1 MDSRAGGEL
10 AMVTIAGLRHIILA
24 VMIFIPLT
32 ASAVNW
38 PQSPAI
44 DAKSWALIDARSG
57 QVLSSHNEN
66 VQLPPASLT
75 KIMTLYLAFE
85 DIKLGRLD
93 PNERIPVSNKAWK
106 IGGSTMFLEPRM
118 KPTVEE
124 VLHGIS
130 TLSGND
136 ACIAIA
142 EHIAGSEEAF
152 VMRMNEV
159 AKQLGLTHTHFVNA
173 TGFPEEGHLSSAVDM
188 VRLGAALW
196 RDFPEQY
203 KLVSEK
209 NYTFDGRTQW
219 NRNRL
224 LWSMPESDGIKTGH
238 TEDAGY
244 CLVASAERN
253 NTRFVSAVFGTASDK
268 ARQQQSRTL
277 LLHGFRNFDTLRPA
291 ERDIRRQ
298 AEVFEGT
305 SESVW
310 LKPTRPIWVTMPKGN
325 ESALS
330 FRLRYESP
338 LKAPI
343 QQGDLIGT
351 IDAVVRDGDNEQI
364 LTSVSMEA
372 SQSVEQASWVGR
384 QWDTLRLWWREPNE
398 EISSEEASTEE

>member
-10 AMVTIAGLRHIILA
+10 AMVTKAWIQR
-24 VMIFIPLT
+24 VIFTVIMLIPLT

-44 DAKSWALIDARSG
+44 EAKSWALIDARSG
-57 QVLSSHNEN
+57 QLLSSHNET
-66 VQLPPASLT
+66 VELAPASLT
-75 KIMTLYLAFE
+75 KIMTLYLAFQ

-93 PNERIPVSNKAWK
+93 PSERIPVSNRAWK

-118 KPTVEE
+118 KPTIEQ

-142 EHIAGSEEAF
+142 EHIAGTEEAF
-152 VMRMNEV
+152 VIRMNET
-159 AKQLGLTHTHFVNA
+159 AKSLGLTHTHFVNA
-173 TGFPEEGHLSSAVDM
+173 TGFPVEGHHSSALDM

-209 NYTFDGRTQW
+209 SYTFDGRTQW
-219 NRNRL
+219 NRNRM

-238 TEDAGY
+238 TEEAGY

-253 NTRFVSAVFGTASDK
+253 NTRLISAVFGTDSDK

-277 LLHGFRNFDTLRPA
+277 LLHGFRNFVTLRPA

-310 LKPTRPIWVTMPKGN
+310 LKPSSPIWVTMPKGN
-325 ESALS
+325 ESSLS

-351 IDAVVRDGDNEQI
+351 IEAVVRDGDNEQI

-384 QWDTLRLWWREPNE
+384 QWDTLRLWWRK
-398 EISSEEASTEE
+398 SDEEASTEE

>member
-1 MDSRAGGEL
+1 MAL
-10 AMVTIAGLRHIILA
+10 KTKIQQVILLI
-24 VMIFIPLT
+24 MMLIPFT
-32 ASAVNW
+32 ASAINW

-44 DAKSWALIDARSG
+44 DAKSWAMIDARSG
-57 QVLSSHNEN
+57 QVLGSHNETIE
-66 VQLPPASLT
+66 LPPASLT
-75 KIMTLYLAFE
+75 KIMTLYLAFQ

-93 PNERIPVSNKAWK
+93 PDERIPVSQKAWK

-118 KPTVEE
+118 KPTIRE

-142 EHIAGSEEAF
+142 EHIAGSEDAF
-152 VMRMNEV
+152 TSRMNEV
-159 AKQLGLTHTHFVNA
+159 ARSLGLTHTHFVNA
-173 TGFPEEGHLSSAVDM
+173 TGFPAEGHYSSAIDM
-188 VRLGAALW
+188 ARLGAALW

-209 NYTFDGRTQW
+209 SYTFDGRTQW

-238 TEDAGY
+238 TEEAGY

-253 NTRFVSAVFGTASDK
+253 NTRLVSAVFGTESDK

-277 LLHGFRNFDTLRPA
+277 LLNGFRNFVTLRPA

-298 AEVFEGT
+298 VEVFEGA

-310 LKPTRPIWVTMPKGN
+310 LKPSAPIWVTIPRGN
-325 ESALS
+325 EASMA
-330 FRLRYESP
+330 FRLRYDSP

-343 QQGDLIGT
+343 QQGDKIGT
-351 IDAVVRDGDNEQI
+351 IEAVVRDGGSEQV
-364 LTSVSMEA
+364 LTSVPMEA
-372 SQSVEQASWVGR
+372 SRSVEQASWFGR
-384 QWDTLRLWWREPNE
+384 QWDALRLWWRS
-398 EISSEEASTEE
+398 SSEEASTEG

>member
-1 MDSRAGGEL
+1 MDRGAGGEL
-10 AMVTIAGLRHIILA
+10 AMVMKARLQQIIFSLI
-24 VMIFIPLT
+24 MLIPLT

-44 DAKSWALIDARSG
+44 EAKAWALIDARSG
-57 QVLSSHNEN
+57 QVLSMHNET
-66 VQLPPASLT
+66 VQLAPASLT
-75 KIMTLYLAFE
+75 KIMTLYLAFQ

-93 PNERIPVSNKAWK
+93 LNEHIPVSNKAWK

-118 KPTVEE
+118 KPTIEQ

-142 EHIAGSEEAF
+142 EHMAGSEEAF
-152 VMRMNEV
+152 VIRMNET
-159 AKQLGLTHTHFVNA
+159 AKKLGLTNTHFVNA
-173 TGFPEEGHLSSAVDM
+173 TGFPVEGHHSSALDM
-188 VRLGAALW
+188 VKLGAALW
-196 RDFPEQY
+196 RDFPDQY
-203 KLVSEK
+203 RLVSEK
-209 NYTFDGRTQW
+209 SYTFDGRTQW

-238 TEDAGY
+238 TEEAGY

-253 NTRFVSAVFGTASDK
+253 NTRLISAVFGSESDK

-277 LLHGFRNFDTLRPA
+277 LLHGFRNFVTLRPA

-310 LKPTRPIWVTMPKGN
+310 LKPSSPIWVTMPKGN

-351 IDAVVRDGDNEQI
+351 IEAVVRDGDNEQI
-364 LTSVSMEA
+364 LTAVSMEA
-372 SQSVEQASWVGR
+372 LQSVEQASWFGR
-384 QWDTLRLWWREPNE
+384 QWDRMRLWWRSS
-398 EISSEEASTEE
+398 SSEEASTGG

>member
-10 AMVTIAGLRHIILA
+10 AMVTRAWIQR
-24 VMIFIPLT
+24 VIFTVIMLIPLT

-44 DAKSWALIDARSG
+44 EAKSWALIDARSG
-57 QVLSSHNEN
+57 QLVSSHNET
-66 VQLPPASLT
+66 VELAPASLT
-75 KIMTLYLAFE
+75 KIMTLYLAFQ

-93 PNERIPVSNKAWK
+93 PSERIPVSNKAWK

-118 KPTVEE
+118 KPTIEQ

-142 EHIAGSEEAF
+142 EHIAGTEEAF
-152 VMRMNEV
+152 VIRMNET
-159 AKQLGLTHTHFVNA
+159 AKSLGLTHTRFVNA
-173 TGFPEEGHLSSAVDM
+173 TGFPVEGHHSSALDM

-209 NYTFDGRTQW
+209 SYTFDGRTQW
-219 NRNRL
+219 NRNRM

-238 TEDAGY
+238 TEEAGY

-253 NTRFVSAVFGTASDK
+253 NTRLISAVFGTDSDK

-277 LLHGFRNFDTLRPA
+277 LLHGFRNFVTLRPA

-310 LKPTRPIWVTMPKGN
+310 LKPSSPIWVTMPKGN
-325 ESALS
+325 ESSLS

-351 IDAVVRDGDNEQI
+351 IEAVVRDGDNEQI

-384 QWDTLRLWWREPNE
+384 QWDTLRLWWRE
-398 EISSEEASTEE
+398 SDEEASPAE

>member
-1 MDSRAGGEL
+1 M
-10 AMVTIAGLRHIILA
+10 
-24 VMIFIPLT
+24 
-32 ASAVNW
+32 
-38 PQSPAI
+38 
-44 DAKSWALIDARSG
+44 
-57 QVLSSHNEN
+57 HNEN
-66 VQLPPASLT
+66 VQLAPASLT
-75 KIMTLYLAFE
+75 KIMTLYLAFQ

-93 PNERIPVSNKAWK
+93 PSEHIPVSNRAWK

-118 KPTVEE
+118 KPTIEQ

-142 EHIAGSEEAF
+142 EHMAGSEEAF
-152 VMRMNEV
+152 VIRMNET
-159 AKQLGLTHTHFVNA
+159 AKKLGLTNTHFVNA
-173 TGFPEEGHLSSAVDM
+173 TGFPVEGHHSSALDM
-188 VRLGAALW
+188 VKLGAALW
-196 RDFPEQY
+196 RDFPDQY
-203 KLVSEK
+203 RLVSEK
-209 NYTFDGRTQW
+209 SYTFDKRTQW

-238 TEDAGY
+238 TEEAGY

-253 NTRFVSAVFGTASDK
+253 NTRLISAVFGAESDK

-277 LLHGFRNFDTLRPA
+277 LLHGFRNFITLRPA

-298 AEVFEGT
+298 VEVFEGT
-305 SESVW
+305 SENVW
-310 LKPTRPIWVTMPKGN
+310 LKPSSPIWVSMPKGN

-351 IDAVVRDGDNEQI
+351 IEAVVRDGNNEQI
-364 LTSVSMEA
+364 LISVPMEA
-372 SQSVEQASWVGR
+372 LQSVEQASWFGR
-384 QWDTLRLWWREPNE
+384 QWDRVRLWWRSS
-398 EISSEEASTEE
+398 SSEEASTGG

>member
-1 MDSRAGGEL
+1 ML
-10 AMVTIAGLRHIILA
+10 
-24 VMIFIPLT
+24 IPLT

-44 DAKSWALIDARSG
+44 EAKAWALIDARSG
-57 QVLSSHNEN
+57 QVLSMHNET
-66 VQLPPASLT
+66 VQLAPASLT
-75 KIMTLYLAFE
+75 KIMTLYLAFQ

-93 PNERIPVSNKAWK
+93 LNEHIPVSNKAWK

-118 KPTVEE
+118 KPTIEQ

-136 ACIAIA
+136 ACITIA
-142 EHIAGSEEAF
+142 EHMAGSEEAF
-152 VMRMNEV
+152 VIRMNET
-159 AKQLGLTHTHFVNA
+159 AKKLGLTNTHFVNA
-173 TGFPEEGHLSSAVDM
+173 TGFPVEGHHSSALDM
-188 VRLGAALW
+188 VKLGAALW
-196 RDFPEQY
+196 RDFPDQY
-203 KLVSEK
+203 RLVSEK
-209 NYTFDGRTQW
+209 SYTFDGRTQW

-238 TEDAGY
+238 TEEAGY

-253 NTRFVSAVFGTASDK
+253 NTRLISAVFGSESDK

-277 LLHGFRNFDTLRPA
+277 LLHGFRNFVTLRPA

-310 LKPTRPIWVTMPKGN
+310 LKPSSPIWVTMPKGN

-351 IDAVVRDGDNEQI
+351 IEAVVRDGNNEQI
-364 LTSVSMEA
+364 LTAVPMEA
-372 SQSVEQASWVGR
+372 LQSVEQASWLGR
-384 QWDTLRLWWREPNE
+384 QWDRARLWWRSS
-398 EISSEEASTEE
+398 SSEEASTGE

>member
-1 MDSRAGGEL
+1 MDRRAGGEL
-10 AMVTIAGLRHIILA
+10 AMVTKAWIQR
-24 VMIFIPLT
+24 VIFTVIMLIPLT

-44 DAKSWALIDARSG
+44 EAKSWALIDARSG
-57 QVLSSHNEN
+57 QLVSSHNET
-66 VQLPPASLT
+66 VELAPASLT
-75 KIMTLYLAFE
+75 KIMTLYLAFQ

-93 PNERIPVSNKAWK
+93 PSERIPVSNKAWK
-106 IGGSTMFLEPRM
+106 VGGSTMFLEPRM
-118 KPTVEE
+118 KPTIEQ

-142 EHIAGSEEAF
+142 EHIAGTEEAF
-152 VMRMNEV
+152 VIRMNET
-159 AKQLGLTHTHFVNA
+159 AKSLGLTHTHFVNA
-173 TGFPEEGHLSSAVDM
+173 TGFPVEGHHSSALDM

-209 NYTFDGRTQW
+209 SYTFDGRTQW
-219 NRNRL
+219 NRNRM

-238 TEDAGY
+238 TEEAGY

-253 NTRFVSAVFGTASDK
+253 NTRLISAVFGTGSDK

-277 LLHGFRNFDTLRPA
+277 LLHGFRNFVTLRPA

-310 LKPTRPIWVTMPKGN
+310 LKPSSPIWVTMPKGN
-325 ESALS
+325 ESSLS

-351 IDAVVRDGDNEQI
+351 IEAVVRDGDNEQI

-384 QWDTLRLWWREPNE
+384 QWDTLRLWWRE
-398 EISSEEASTEE
+398 SDEEASTEE

>member
-1 MDSRAGGEL
+1 MAL
-10 AMVTIAGLRHIILA
+10 KTKIQQAILLIILL
-24 VMIFIPLT
+24 IPFT
-32 ASAVNW
+32 ASAINW

-44 DAKSWALIDARSG
+44 DAKSWAMIDARSG
-57 QVLSSHNEN
+57 QVLGSHNETIE
-66 VQLPPASLT
+66 LPPASLT
-75 KIMTLYLAFE
+75 KIMTLYLVFQ

-93 PNERIPVSNKAWK
+93 PNERIPVSQKAWK

-118 KPTVEE
+118 KPTVREI
-124 VLHGIS
+124 LHGIS

-152 VMRMNEV
+152 ASRMNEV
-159 AKQLGLTHTHFVNA
+159 AKNLGMTHTHFVNA
-173 TGFPEEGHLSSAVDM
+173 TGFPAEGHYSSAIDM
-188 VRLGAALW
+188 ARLGAALW
-196 RDFPEQY
+196 RDYPEQY

-209 NYTFDGRTQW
+209 SYTFDGRTQW

-238 TEDAGY
+238 TEEAGY

-253 NTRFVSAVFGTASDK
+253 NTRLVSAVFGTESDK

-277 LLHGFRNFDTLRPA
+277 LLNGFRNFVTLRPA

-298 AEVFEGT
+298 VEVFEGT

-310 LKPTRPIWVTMPKGN
+310 LKPSAPIWVTVPKGI
-325 ESALS
+325 EASLA
-330 FRLRYESP
+330 FRLRYDSP

-343 QQGDLIGT
+343 KQGDKIGT
-351 IDAVVRDGDNEQI
+351 IDAVVRDGGSEQV
-364 LTSVSMEA
+364 LASVPMEA
-372 SQSVEQASWVGR
+372 SRSVEQASWFGR
-384 QWDTLRLWWREPNE
+384 QWDRLRLWWRN
-398 EISSEEASTEE
+398 SREEALTGE

>member
-1 MDSRAGGEL
+1 MDRGAGGEL
-10 AMVTIAGLRHIILA
+10 AMVMKARLQQIIFSLI
-24 VMIFIPLT
+24 MLIPLT

-44 DAKSWALIDARSG
+44 EAKAWALIDARSG
-57 QVLSSHNEN
+57 QVLSMHNET
-66 VQLPPASLT
+66 VQLAPASLT
-75 KIMTLYLAFE
+75 KIMTLYLAFQ

-93 PNERIPVSNKAWK
+93 LNEHIPVSNKAWK

-118 KPTVEE
+118 KPTIEQ

-136 ACIAIA
+136 ACITIA
-142 EHIAGSEEAF
+142 EHMAGSEEAF
-152 VMRMNEV
+152 VIRMNET
-159 AKQLGLTHTHFVNA
+159 AKKLGLTNTHFVNA
-173 TGFPEEGHLSSAVDM
+173 TGFPVEGHHSSALDM
-188 VRLGAALW
+188 VKLGAALW
-196 RDFPEQY
+196 RDFPDQY
-203 KLVSEK
+203 RLVSEK
-209 NYTFDGRTQW
+209 SYTFDGRTQW

-238 TEDAGY
+238 TEEAGY

-253 NTRFVSAVFGTASDK
+253 NTRLISAVFGSESDK

-277 LLHGFRNFDTLRPA
+277 LLHGFRNFVTLRPA

-310 LKPTRPIWVTMPKGN
+310 LKPSSPIWVTMPKGN

-351 IDAVVRDGDNEQI
+351 IEAVVRDGDNEQI
-364 LTSVSMEA
+364 LTAVSMEA
-372 SQSVEQASWVGR
+372 LQSVEQASWFGR
-384 QWDTLRLWWREPNE
+384 QWDRMRLWWRSS
-398 EISSEEASTEE
+398 SSEEASTGG

>member
-10 AMVTIAGLRHIILA
+10 AMVTRAWIQR
-24 VMIFIPLT
+24 VIFTVIMLIPLT

-44 DAKSWALIDARSG
+44 EAKSWALIDARSG
-57 QVLSSHNEN
+57 QLVSSHNET
-66 VQLPPASLT
+66 VELAPASLT
-75 KIMTLYLAFE
+75 KIMTLYLAFQ

-93 PNERIPVSNKAWK
+93 PSERIPVSNKAWK

-118 KPTVEE
+118 KPTIEQ

-142 EHIAGSEEAF
+142 EHIAGTEEAF
-152 VMRMNEV
+152 VIRMNET
-159 AKQLGLTHTHFVNA
+159 AKSLGLTHTHFVNA
-173 TGFPEEGHLSSAVDM
+173 TGFPVEGHHSSALDM

-209 NYTFDGRTQW
+209 SYTFDGRTQW
-219 NRNRL
+219 NRNRM

-238 TEDAGY
+238 TEEAGY

-253 NTRFVSAVFGTASDK
+253 NTRLISAVFGTDSDK

-277 LLHGFRNFDTLRPA
+277 LLHGFRNFVTLRPA

-310 LKPTRPIWVTMPKGN
+310 LKPSSPIWVTMPKGN
-325 ESALS
+325 ESSLS

-351 IDAVVRDGDNEQI
+351 IEAVVRDGDNEQI

-384 QWDTLRLWWREPNE
+384 QWDTLRLWWRE
-398 EISSEEASTEE
+398 SDEEASPAE

>member
-1 MDSRAGGEL
+1 
-10 AMVTIAGLRHIILA
+10 MVTKAWIQR
-24 VMIFIPLT
+24 VIFTVIMLIPLT

-44 DAKSWALIDARSG
+44 EAKSWALIDARSG
-57 QVLSSHNEN
+57 QLLSSHNET
-66 VQLPPASLT
+66 VELAPASLT
-75 KIMTLYLAFE
+75 KIMTLYLAFQ

-93 PNERIPVSNKAWK
+93 PSERIPVSNRAWK

-118 KPTVEE
+118 KPTIEQ

-142 EHIAGSEEAF
+142 EHIAGTEEAF
-152 VMRMNEV
+152 VIRMNET
-159 AKQLGLTHTHFVNA
+159 AKSLGLTHTHFVNA
-173 TGFPEEGHLSSAVDM
+173 TGFPVEGHHSSALDM

-209 NYTFDGRTQW
+209 SYTFDGRTQW
-219 NRNRL
+219 NRNRM

-238 TEDAGY
+238 TEEAGY

-253 NTRFVSAVFGTASDK
+253 NTRLISAVFGTDSDK

-277 LLHGFRNFDTLRPA
+277 LLHGFRNFVTLRPA

-310 LKPTRPIWVTMPKGN
+310 LKPSSPIWVTMPKGN
-325 ESALS
+325 ESSLS

-351 IDAVVRDGDNEQI
+351 IEAVVRDGDNEQI

-384 QWDTLRLWWREPNE
+384 QWDTLRLWWRK
-398 EISSEEASTEE
+398 SDEEASTEE

>member
-1 MDSRAGGEL
+1 MVIKAWLKRA
-10 AMVTIAGLRHIILA
+10 AFT
-24 VMIFIPLT
+24 VMMLIPLT
-32 ASAVNW
+32 ASAINW
-38 PQSPAI
+38 PQPPAI
-44 DAKSWALIDARSG
+44 EAKSWALIDARSG
-57 QVLSSHNEN
+57 QVISSHNEN

-75 KIMTLYLAFE
+75 KIMTLYLAFQ

-118 KPTVEE
+118 KPTVKE

-142 EHIAGSEEAF
+142 EHIAGSEDAF
-152 VMRMNEV
+152 VMRMNDT
-159 AKQLGLTHTHFVNA
+159 AGKLGLTHTHFVNA
-173 TGFPEEGHLSSAVDM
+173 TGFPVEGHHSSALDM

-209 NYTFDGRTQW
+209 SYTFDNRTQW

-238 TEDAGY
+238 TEEAGW

-277 LLHGFRNFDTLRPA
+277 LLHGFRNFVTLRPA

-310 LKPTRPIWVTMPKGN
+310 LKPSAPIWVTMPRGN

-330 FRLRYESP
+330 FRLRYDSP

-343 QQGDLIGT
+343 MQGDRIGT
-351 IDAVVRDGDNEQI
+351 IDAVVRDGENEQI
-364 LTSVSMEA
+364 LSSVAMEA
-372 SQSVEQASWVGR
+372 SQSVEQASWFGR
-384 QWDTLRLWWREPNE
+384 QWDSLRLWWRSS
-398 EISSEEASTEE
+398 SSEEAATEE

>member
-1 MDSRAGGEL
+1 
-10 AMVTIAGLRHIILA
+10 MVTKAWLQRVLFTL
-24 VMIFIPLT
+24 MMLIPLT

-44 DAKSWALIDARSG
+44 EAKSWALMDARSG
-57 QVLSSHNEN
+57 QLLSSHNEN

-75 KIMTLYLAFE
+75 KIMTLYLAFQ

-93 PNERIPVSNKAWK
+93 PSERIPVSNKAWK

-118 KPTVEE
+118 KPTVKE

-152 VMRMNEV
+152 VMRMNET
-159 AKQLGLTHTHFVNA
+159 ASALGLTHTHFVNA
-173 TGFPEEGHLSSAVDM
+173 TGFPVEGHHSSALDM

-209 NYTFDGRTQW
+209 SYTFDGRTQW

-238 TEDAGY
+238 TEDAGW
-244 CLVASAERN
+244 CLVSSAERN
-253 NTRFVSAVFGTASDK
+253 NTRFVSAVFGTTSDK

-277 LLHGFRNFDTLRPA
+277 LLHGFRNFITLRPA

-310 LKPTRPIWVTMPKGN
+310 LKPSAPIWVTMPRGN

-330 FRLRYESP
+330 FRLRYDSP

-343 QQGDLIGT
+343 IQGDRIGT
-351 IDAVVRDGDNEQI
+351 IDAVVRDGENEQI
-364 LTSVSMEA
+364 LSSVAMEA
-372 SQSVEQASWVGR
+372 SQSVEQASWFGR
-384 QWDTLRLWWREPNE
+384 QWDSLRLWWRSSN
-398 EISSEEASTEE
+398 SEEAAPEE

>member
-1 MDSRAGGEL
+1 MK
-10 AMVTIAGLRHIILA
+10 AGLQQIIFSL
-24 VMIFIPLT
+24 MMLIPLT

-38 PQSPAI
+38 PQSPAVE
-44 DAKSWALIDARSG
+44 AKAWALIDARSG
-57 QVLSSHNEN
+57 QVLSMHNEN
-66 VQLPPASLT
+66 IQLAPASLT
-75 KIMTLYLAFE
+75 KIMTLYLAFQ

-93 PNERIPVSNKAWK
+93 PSEHIPVSNRAWK

-118 KPTVEE
+118 KPTIKQ

-142 EHIAGSEEAF
+142 EHMAGSEEAF
-152 VMRMNEV
+152 VIRMNET
-159 AKQLGLTHTHFVNA
+159 AKKLGLTNTHFVNA
-173 TGFPEEGHLSSAVDM
+173 TGFPVEGHHSSALDM
-188 VRLGAALW
+188 VKLGAALW
-196 RDFPEQY
+196 RDFPDQY
-203 KLVSEK
+203 GLVSEK
-209 NYTFDGRTQW
+209 SYTFDKRTQW

-238 TEDAGY
+238 TKEAGY

-253 NTRFVSAVFGTASDK
+253 NTRLISAVFGAESDR

-277 LLHGFRNFDTLRPA
+277 LLHGFRNFVTLRPA

-298 AEVFEGT
+298 VEVFEGT

-310 LKPTRPIWVTMPKGN
+310 LKPSSPIWVTMPKGN
-325 ESALS
+325 EGALS

-351 IDAVVRDGDNEQI
+351 IEAVVRDGGNEQI
-364 LTSVSMEA
+364 LISVPMEA
-372 SQSVEQASWVGR
+372 LQSVEQASWFGR
-384 QWDTLRLWWREPNE
+384 QWDRLRLWWR
-398 EISSEEASTEE
+398 SSGSEEASTGG

>member
-1 MDSRAGGEL
+1 
-10 AMVTIAGLRHIILA
+10 MVTRAWIQR
-24 VMIFIPLT
+24 VIFTVIMLIPLT

-44 DAKSWALIDARSG
+44 EAKSWALIDARSG
-57 QVLSSHNEN
+57 QLVSSHNET
-66 VQLPPASLT
+66 VELAPASLT
-75 KIMTLYLAFE
+75 KIMTLYLAFQ

-93 PNERIPVSNKAWK
+93 PSERIPVSNKAWK

-118 KPTVEE
+118 KPTIEQ

-142 EHIAGSEEAF
+142 EHIAGTEEAF
-152 VMRMNEV
+152 VIRMNET
-159 AKQLGLTHTHFVNA
+159 AKSLGLTHTRFVNA
-173 TGFPEEGHLSSAVDM
+173 TGFPVEGHHSSALDM

-209 NYTFDGRTQW
+209 SYTFDGRTQW
-219 NRNRL
+219 NRNRM

-238 TEDAGY
+238 TEEAGY

-253 NTRFVSAVFGTASDK
+253 NTRLISAVFGTDSDK

-277 LLHGFRNFDTLRPA
+277 LLHGFRNFVTLRPA

-310 LKPTRPIWVTMPKGN
+310 LKPSSPIWVTMPKGN
-325 ESALS
+325 ESSLS

-351 IDAVVRDGDNEQI
+351 IEAVVRDGDNEQI

-384 QWDTLRLWWREPNE
+384 QWDTLRLWWRE
-398 EISSEEASTEE
+398 SDEEASPAE

>member
-1 MDSRAGGEL
+1 MML
-10 AMVTIAGLRHIILA
+10 
-24 VMIFIPLT
+24 IPLT

-44 DAKSWALIDARSG
+44 EAKSWALIDARSG
-57 QVLSSHNEN
+57 QVLSRHNET
-66 VQLPPASLT
+66 VQLAPASLT
-75 KIMTLYLAFE
+75 KIMTLYLAFQ

-93 PNERIPVSNKAWK
+93 PGERIPVSNRAWK

-118 KPTVEE
+118 KPTIEQ

-152 VMRMNEV
+152 VVRMNET
-159 AKQLGLTHTHFVNA
+159 AQSLGLTHTHFVNA
-173 TGFPEEGHLSSAVDM
+173 TGFPVEGHHSSALDM
-188 VRLGAALW
+188 ARLGAALW

-203 KLVSEK
+203 RLVSEK
-209 NYTFDGRTQW
+209 SYTFDGRTQW

-224 LWSMPESDGIKTGH
+224 LWSMPDSDGIKTGH
-238 TEDAGY
+238 TEEAGY
-244 CLVASAERN
+244 CLVASAEQN
-253 NTRFVSAVFGTASDK
+253 NTRLISAVFGTESDR
-268 ARQQQSRTL
+268 ARQQESRTL
-277 LLHGFRNFDTLRPA
+277 LLHGFRNFVTLRPA

-310 LKPTRPIWVTMPKGN
+310 LKPSNPIWVTMPKGN

-338 LKAPI
+338 LRAPI
-343 QQGDLIGT
+343 KQGDLIGT
-351 IDAVVRDGDNEQI
+351 IEAVVRDGGNEQI
-364 LTSVSMEA
+364 LTSVSMQA
-372 SQSVEQASWVGR
+372 SQSVEQASLFGR
-384 QWDTLRLWWREPNE
+384 QWDRLRLWWREPGSDE
-398 EISSEEASTEE
+398 SGEASTGE

>member
-1 MDSRAGGEL
+1 
-10 AMVTIAGLRHIILA
+10 MVMKAKFQRIIFLI
-24 VMIFIPLT
+24 MMFIPLT

-44 DAKSWALIDARSG
+44 EAKSWALMDARSG
-57 QVLSSHNEN
+57 QVVSSHNEN
-66 VQLPPASLT
+66 VELAPASLT
-75 KIMTLYLAFE
+75 KIMTLYLAFQ

-93 PNERIPVSNKAWK
+93 PGEQIPVSKKAWK

-118 KPTVEE
+118 KPTIEQ

-136 ACIAIA
+136 ACVAIA
-142 EHIAGSEEAF
+142 EHISGSEEAF
-152 VMRMNEV
+152 VTRMNET
-159 AKQLGLTHTHFVNA
+159 AKRLGLTHTHFVNA
-173 TGFPEEGHLSSAVDM
+173 TGFPVEGHYSSALDM

-203 KLVSEK
+203 ALVSEK
-209 NYTFDGRTQW
+209 SYTFDGRTQW
-219 NRNRL
+219 NRNRM

-238 TEDAGY
+238 TEEAGY

-253 NTRFVSAVFGTASDK
+253 NTRLISAVFGAESDK

-277 LLHGFRNFDTLRPA
+277 LLHGFRNFITLRPA

-310 LKPTRPIWVTMPKGN
+310 LKPSSPIWVTMPKGN
-325 ESALS
+325 ETMLS

-343 QQGDLIGT
+343 KQGDLIGT
-351 IDAVVRDGDNEQI
+351 IEAVVRDGGNEQI
-364 LTSVSMEA
+364 LTAVSMEA
-372 SQSVEQASWVGR
+372 SESVEQASWVGR
-384 QWDTLRLWWREPNE
+384 QWDRLRLWWR
-398 EISSEEASTEE
+398 SSEEASTGG

>member
-1 MDSRAGGEL
+1 MDYRAGGEL
-10 AMVTIAGLRHIILA
+10 AMVMKARLQQ
-24 VMIFIPLT
+24 MIFFVIMLIPLT

-44 DAKSWALIDARSG
+44 EAKAWALIDARSG
-57 QVLSSHNEN
+57 QVLSMHNEN
-66 VQLPPASLT
+66 DQLAPASLT
-75 KIMTLYLAFE
+75 KIMTLYLAFQ

-93 PNERIPVSNKAWK
+93 PNEHIPVSNKAWK

-118 KPTVEE
+118 KPTIEQ

-142 EHIAGSEEAF
+142 EHMAGSEEAF
-152 VMRMNEV
+152 VIRMNET
-159 AKQLGLTHTHFVNA
+159 AKNLGLTHTHFVNA
-173 TGFPEEGHLSSAVDM
+173 TGFPVEGHYSSALDM
-188 VRLGAALW
+188 VKLGAALW
-196 RDFPEQY
+196 RDFPDQY
-203 KLVSEK
+203 RLVSEK
-209 NYTFDGRTQW
+209 SYTFDGRTQW
-219 NRNRL
+219 NRNRI

-238 TEDAGY
+238 TEEAGY

-253 NTRFVSAVFGTASDK
+253 NTRLISAVFGSESDK

-277 LLHGFRNFDTLRPA
+277 LLHGFRNFVTLRPA

-310 LKPTRPIWVTMPKGN
+310 LKPSSPIWVTMPKGN

-351 IDAVVRDGDNEQI
+351 IEAVVRDGDNEQI
-364 LTSVSMEA
+364 LTTVSMEA
-372 SQSVEQASWVGR
+372 LQSVEQASWFGR
-384 QWDTLRLWWREPNE
+384 QWDRMRLWWRSS
-398 EISSEEASTEE
+398 SSEEASTGG

>member
-10 AMVTIAGLRHIILA
+10 AMVTKAWIQR
-24 VMIFIPLT
+24 VIFTVIMLIPLT

-44 DAKSWALIDARSG
+44 EAKSWALIDARSG
-57 QVLSSHNEN
+57 QLVSSHNET
-66 VQLPPASLT
+66 VELAPASLT
-75 KIMTLYLAFE
+75 KIMTLYLAFQ

-93 PNERIPVSNKAWK
+93 PSERIPVSNKAWK
-106 IGGSTMFLEPRM
+106 VGGSTMFLEPRM
-118 KPTVEE
+118 KPTIEQ

-142 EHIAGSEEAF
+142 EHIAGTEEAF
-152 VMRMNEV
+152 VIRMNET
-159 AKQLGLTHTHFVNA
+159 AKSLGLTHTRFVNA
-173 TGFPEEGHLSSAVDM
+173 TGFPVEGHHSSALDM

-209 NYTFDGRTQW
+209 SYTFDGRTQW
-219 NRNRL
+219 NRNRM

-238 TEDAGY
+238 TEEAGY

-253 NTRFVSAVFGTASDK
+253 NTRLISAVFGTDSDK

-277 LLHGFRNFDTLRPA
+277 LLHGFRNFVTLRPA

-310 LKPTRPIWVTMPKGN
+310 LKPSSPIWVTMPKGN
-325 ESALS
+325 ESSLS

-351 IDAVVRDGDNEQI
+351 IEAVVRDGDNEQI

-384 QWDTLRLWWREPNE
+384 QWDTLRLWWRE
-398 EISSEEASTEE
+398 SDEEASPAE

>member
-1 MDSRAGGEL
+1 ML
-10 AMVTIAGLRHIILA
+10 
-24 VMIFIPLT
+24 IPLT

-44 DAKSWALIDARSG
+44 EAKAWALIDARSG
-57 QVLSSHNEN
+57 QVLSMNNEN
-66 VQLPPASLT
+66 VQLAPASLT
-75 KIMTLYLAFE
+75 KIMTLYLAFQ

-93 PNERIPVSNKAWK
+93 PNERIPVSHRAWK

-118 KPTVEE
+118 KPTIKQ

-142 EHIAGSEEAF
+142 EHMAGSEEAF
-152 VMRMNEV
+152 VIRMNET
-159 AKQLGLTHTHFVNA
+159 AKELGLTNTHFVNA
-173 TGFPEEGHLSSAVDM
+173 TGFPVKGHHSSALDM
-188 VRLGAALW
+188 VKLGAALW
-196 RDFPEQY
+196 KDFPDQY

-209 NYTFDGRTQW
+209 SYTFDGRTQW
-219 NRNRL
+219 NRNRI

-238 TEDAGY
+238 TEEAGY
-244 CLVASAERN
+244 CLVTSAERN
-253 NTRFVSAVFGTASDK
+253 NTRLISAVFGTKSDK

-277 LLHGFRNFDTLRPA
+277 LLHGFRNFVTLRPA

-298 AEVFEGT
+298 AEVFEGA

-310 LKPTRPIWVTMPKGN
+310 LKPSNPIWVTMPKGN

-343 QQGDLIGT
+343 VQGDLIGT
-351 IDAVVRDGDNEQI
+351 IEAVVRDGKNEQI
-364 LTSVSMEA
+364 LISIPMEA
-372 SQSVEQASWVGR
+372 LQSVEQASWVGR
-384 QWDTLRLWWREPNE
+384 QWDRVRLWWRSSN
-398 EISSEEASTEE
+398 SEEASTGE